1 MREVV
6 WAELASRD
14 LNKIIEYIA
23 ENSEQNATLVG
34 DRLEHAAASLGVLAI
49 GHFGRVKDTY
59 EVPVPKTTHTIAYAR
74 TETTITILRVI
85 ADDRNWEAG
94 SWPEEVE
101 DAQRSALWR

>member
-1 MREVV
+1 MREIV
-6 WAELASRD
+6 WAKLASRD

-23 ENSEQNATLVG
+23 ESSEQNANLVG

-59 EVPVPKTTHTIAYAR
+59 EVPVPMTTHTISYAK

-85 ADDRNWEAG
+85 AHDRNWEAG
-94 SWPEEVE
+94 SWPADVGG
-101 DAQRSALWR
+101 A